1 MASGSGWID
10 RPMTG
15 FDTETTGVDV
25 DVDRIVTAALVHR
38 AGQVVQPG
46 GAPGTETGAVTSWLI
61 DPGVPIPA
69 AATAVHGIDTATARE
84 HGRAPAAAVDEIADA
99 LVAALCGGEPVVAYN
114 AAYDLT
120 LLDVELSRHGLA
132 CLADRLGGPVAPI
145 LDPLVLDRATDPY
158 RPGKRRLGD
167 LCAHYGLATGPLHNA
182 DADVTATLDVL
193 AAIVAAHPE
202 IGLLD
207 LAAVHV
213 LQVDGHRRWAES
225 FNTWRISKG
234 FAGEGASASWPMRPA
249 TVSAG

>member
-1 MASGSGWID
+1 MASGNGWID

-38 AGQVVQPG
+38 SGRAAPPAGT
-46 GAPGTETGAVTSWLI
+46 PGTEAGTVTGWLI

-69 AATAVHGIDTATARE
+69 AATAVHGIDTATARA
-84 HGRAPAAAVDEIADA
+84 HGRAPAAAVEEIADA
-99 LVAALCGGEPVVAYN
+99 LVAALRTGEPVVAYN

-120 LLDVELSRHGLA
+120 LLDVELSRHGLPG
-132 CLADRLGGPVAPI
+132 LADRLGSPVAPV

-193 AAIVAAHPE
+193 AAIVGAHPE
-202 IGLLD
+202 IGRLD
-207 LAAVHV
+207 LAAVHA

-225 FNTWRISKG
+225 FNAWRISKG
-234 FAGEGASASWPMRPA
+234 FPGEGASTSWPMRTA
-249 TVSAG
+249 TVSAR